1 MKKYLILI
9 VLTLIL
15 INVYASDFSWF
26 SQNDARWKSSRLGSG
41 SSIGRSG
48 CVVSCLSMLLNAEAT
63 NTYMTPDKLN
73 DWLRKNGGYSG
84 NDMRWQIPGQIDG
97 SGLGLELV
105 AQSTKRN
112 DWNFLSSELDKGN
125 KVIVKVSGRRSHW
138 VLVVKRNGPENK
150 AASYLV
156 NDPGMDK
163 YEERT
168 LAYWGGFKSAR
179 SYSGNWLDEQAF
191 ELNSEIYVV
200 PVNDDE
206 SFLYGLYDMPVP
218 ADVYVTL
225 ENKLD
230 VEIQGYFILGMF
242 DSEGKFLNAVD
253 YEYASVGAN
262 GIMDLLYEL
271 PDFGALNDKHNT
283 LKIVY
288 SKYFSQ
294 MPSMYDTIKLI
305 PQGIINLTKEDN

>member
-1 MKKYLILI
+1 MKKYMILILLTITAINI
-9 VLTLIL
+9 V
-15 INVYASDFSWF
+15 ASEFSWF
-26 SQNDARWKSSRLGSG
+26 SQNDSRWKSNRLGGS

-48 CVVSCLSMLLNAEAT
+48 CVVSCLSMLLNAEAS
-63 NTYMTPDKLN
+63 NDYVTPDKLN

-84 NDMRWQIPGQIDG
+84 NNMRWQIPGQMDG

-112 DWNFLSSELDKGN
+112 DWSFLSSELEKGN
-125 KVIVKVSGRRSHW
+125 KVIVKVRGRRSHW
-138 VLVVKRNGPENK
+138 VLVVKRDGDSDK
-150 AASYLV
+150 ASSYYV

-163 YEERT
+163 YEPRT
-168 LAYWGGFKSAR
+168 LAYWGGFNSAR
-179 SYSGNWLDEQAF
+179 SYGGNWLDEQAF

-206 SFLYGLYDMPVP
+206 SFLYGLYELPVP

-230 VEIQGYFILGMF
+230 VDIHGYFILGMF
-242 DSEGKFLNAVD
+242 DPEGIFLYPVD
-253 YEYASVGAN
+253 YEYASVAAN
-262 GIMDLLYEL
+262 NTVDLLYEL
-271 PDFGALNDKHNT
+271 PDFDILNREQNT

-294 MPSMYDTIKLI
+294 MPSMYDTLKLI
-305 PQGIINLTKEDN
+305 PQGVVNLTQGEE

>member
-206 SFLYGLYDMPVP
+206 SFLYGLYEMPVP

-225 ENKLD
+225 ENKLEVD
-230 VEIQGYFILGMF
+230 IHGYFILGMF
-242 DSEGKFLNAVD
+242 DSEGVFLYPVD
-253 YEYASVGAN
+253 YEYSSVGAN
-262 GIMDLLYEL
+262 SNVDLLYEL